1 MQLLLHLQ
9 VFANTFLHH
18 EKMCK
23 GHEGVVSTYCLK
35 QDWAWLCFHPWA
47 VKESGEGL
55 WACLN
60 SGENIAFGLNLGV
73 VHWQNANRLS
83 SKPKTGRDTTILLIT
98 HGSEEADWQGWKNLE
113 KVSWAA
119 GRCSHSLHKVRG
131 LLSVF
136 VVNELAET
144 DFFRFLSWPIDEP
157 HFLLSHVFFSYL
169 VSVYFGQYST
179 RKGFSS
185 MCSGNTFETIAAT
198 SWSSVCNFF

>member
-1 MQLLLHLQ
+1 MQPLLHLQ
-9 VFANTFLHH
+9 VNAFANTFLLY
-18 EKMCK
+18 EMTCK
-23 GHEGVVSTYCLK
+23 GHEGVVSTCCLK
-35 QDWAWLCFHPWA
+35 QDWTWLCFHPWA

-55 WACLN
+55 GACSN

-83 SKPKTGRDTTILLIT
+83 RKPKTGRDTTILLIT
-98 HGSEEADWQGWKNLE
+98 HGSEADWQGWKTLE

-119 GRCSHSLHKVRG
+119 RRCSHSLHKVKG
-131 LLSVF
+131 PLSVF
-136 VVNELAET
+136 VVNKPAQK

-157 HFLLSHVFFSYL
+157 HFLLSYTFFSYL

-185 MCSGNTFETIAAT
+185 
-198 SWSSVCNFF
+198 NFFLKQSLLSAEALCGSFF